1 DRLRKIIEYKTF
13 EYNGNKL
20 NFTISI
26 GAASYYHSDTSAQD
40 AMKRAD
46 RSLYKAKIAGR
57 NKVCI
62 LK

>member
-1 DRLRKIIEYKTF
+1 MLAL
-13 EYNGNKL
+13 L

-40 AMKRAD
+40 AMKRVD